1 MDIQGLDPNRG
12 KQQQQ
17 KVQQQRDDAV
27 KFNAV
32 LNQKS
37 AEIIQHRIAPM
48 EDIRKHA
55 LRKDKFVQETGEAM
69 NAEEVAEELF
79 ESKRK
84 RLVKKVED
92 VLRSQQQGLGL

>member
-1 MDIQGLDPNRG
+1 MDIQGLDANRG

-27 KFNAV
+27 RFNAI
-32 LNQKS
+32 LGQKS
-37 AEIIQHRIAPM
+37 AEVMQQRIAPM
-48 EDIRKHA
+48 EDVRKHA
-55 LRKDKFVQETGEAM
+55 LRKDKFLQETGEAM
-69 NAEEVAEELF
+69 DADEVAEELF